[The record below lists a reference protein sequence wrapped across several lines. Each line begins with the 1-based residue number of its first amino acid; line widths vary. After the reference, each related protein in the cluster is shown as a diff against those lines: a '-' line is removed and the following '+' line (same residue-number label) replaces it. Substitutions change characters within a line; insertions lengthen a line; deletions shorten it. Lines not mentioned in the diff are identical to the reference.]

1 MNGAK
6 WTGLTLVLLSVVGVA
21 VWNLAAPGPMANDVQ
36 NNRAVVP
43 GRYASPATGSAPM
56 ADQPHASDG
65 FLAEMWRWCQQTWG
79 QMAGWMGH
87 RMGDMHGPGP
97 GMMERGMSNRW

>member
-43 GRYASPATGSAPM
+43 GRYASPATGSA
-56 ADQPHASDG
+56 A
-65 FLAEMWRWCQQTWG
+65 R
-79 QMAGWMGH
+79 
-87 RMGDMHGPGP
+87 
-97 GMMERGMSNRW
+97 